1 MTFLLDPPNWDA
13 LVGGAVE
20 TAWTADRHRKIEL
33 ATALSLNIE
42 RVYQALCN
50 RDALFAAT
58 PDSLCCDPYAAHWY
72 VSLAGFS
79 QNTLNNTS
87 EMPKKMGMTM
97 SPGGVVKGLWKALEK
112 DQLKPVLT
120 KKIRD
125 NILPFCD

>member
-1 MTFLLDPPNWDA
+1 MTLLLDPPNWNA
-13 LVGGAVE
+13 LIGGAEE

-58 PDSLCCDPYAAHWY
+58 PDTLRCDPYAARWY

-79 QNTLNNTS
+79 QNTLNNTKK
-87 EMPKKMGMTM
+87 MPNKMGMTM
-97 SPGGVVKGLWKALEK
+97 SPSGVVKGLSKALEK
-112 DQLKPVLT
+112 DQLEPVLT
-120 KKIRD
+120 KKVNS
-125 NILPFCD
+125 NILSFCN